1 MLQSLLRGE
10 PYGGDLEAL
19 KDLALFPD
27 LEYPEESQEE
37 RGARFNQSEAGDA
50 PEGGP
55 TGSSVAQIKA
65 SSEGNI
71 SQGDEHRTRRLT
83 DPPAAENAVSGL
95 SG

>member
-1 MLQSLLRGE
+1 MRGE

-50 PEGGP
+50 PEGGL
-55 TGSSVAQIKA
+55 TGSSVDQIKA

-71 SQGDEHRTRRLT
+71 SQGDEHSTRRPT
-83 DPPAAENAVSGL
+83 DPPAAEEAVSGL